1 MPTVKQFFALNLDGS
16 QIGLEP
22 GSTAGGYFCTPLGAR
37 VLGWAGSDGIHYCF
51 VRGHGEMVFVV
62 SPSRADP
69 PYVRP
74 LARTFRDFLRLILAV
89 GSATILEQIPD
100 CDETHWG
107 DAVAQAAVGQKQQ
120 AVLDAIQQTW
130 SLRPM
135 PDPYGYVRSLQE
147 AFDARTLRFPKP
159 ETVRE
164 PAWKV
169 TFGGFFSRESRQR
182 SGREVAVGKR
192 FTWDGQNWRVPS
204 LYLCPAGLVVDLC
217 LEADA
222 EQVGTYRAK
231 WAAVQE
237 NRRPSRV
244 LREQMEAENPLG
256 AAVRVRAELN
266 GSALPEKGTCS
277 IFWLP
282 DTGDNGTNSAEAEA
296 VRIHY
301 SCSDRSGWLFMRA
314 TFAWPGKRKPGIRTL
329 TLVLDPE
336 PQFFPGPQLDDP
348 RPGQTCRLVHPV
360 SGQLHIMTVLDIT
373 QETLPADRL
382 PDGGSD
388 WPRCMTRMDYTL
400 EPDLPAGVLSV
411 HDTEPGDLP
420 RRGQHGG
427 VIGHSDG
434 CTAVIVSAP
443 AADRRRT
450 ACSELRF
457 APAGRVTWAL
467 SFHVATRQEQR
478 VPII

>member
-1 MPTVKQFFALNLDGS
+1 MLTVKQFFALNLDGS

-37 VLGWAGSDGIHYCF
+37 VLGWAGSDGIHFCL

-74 LARTFRDFLRLILAV
+74 LARSFRDFLRLILAV

-100 CDETHWG
+100 CDEMCRAGTATRE
-107 DAVAQAAVGQKQQ
+107 AVSPKQQ

-135 PDPYGYVRSLQE
+135 PDPYGYIRSLQE
-147 AFDARTLRFPKP
+147 TFDARTLRFPGP
-159 ETVRE
+159 EKARE
-164 PAWKV
+164 RAWKV
-169 TFGGFFSRESRQR
+169 TVGGFFSSESRQR
-182 SGREVAVGKR
+182 PGREVAVGKR
-192 FTWDGQNWRVPS
+192 FTWEGQNWRVPS

-222 EQVGTYRAK
+222 EQVGAYRAK

-237 NRRPSRV
+237 KRRLSRV
-244 LREQMEAENPLG
+244 LREQMEAENPFG

-266 GSALPEKGTCS
+266 GTALPEKGTGS

-282 DTGDNGTNSAEAEA
+282 DTGDNGTNSPEAEA
-296 VRIHY
+296 ARIHY
-301 SCSDRSGWLFMRA
+301 HCSDRSGWLFMRA
-314 TFAWPGKRKPGIRTL
+314 AFAWPGKRRPRIRTL
-329 TLVLDPE
+329 TLVMDPE

-360 SGQLHIMTVLDIT
+360 SGQPHILTVLDIT

-388 WPRCMTRMDYTL
+388 WPRCMTRLDYTL

-411 HDTEPGDLP
+411 RDAEPGDPL
-420 RRGQHGG
+420 RRGRHGG

-434 CTAVIVSAP
+434 CTAVIVSVP
-443 AADRRRT
+443 AADKRRT

-457 APAGRVTWAL
+457 APTDRVTWAL
-467 SFHVATRQEQR
+467 SFHVATRQEHR
-478 VPII
+478 VAII

>member
-1 MPTVKQFFALNLDGS
+1 MLTVKQFFALNLDGS

-37 VLGWAGSDGIHYCF
+37 VLGWAGSDGIHFCL

-74 LARTFRDFLRLILAV
+74 LARSFRDFLRLILAV

-100 CDETHWG
+100 CDEMCRAGTATRE
-107 DAVAQAAVGQKQQ
+107 AVSPKQQ

-135 PDPYGYVRSLQE
+135 PDPYGYIRSLQE
-147 AFDARTLRFPKP
+147 TFDARTLRFPGP
-159 ETVRE
+159 EKARE
-164 PAWKV
+164 RAWKV
-169 TFGGFFSRESRQR
+169 TVGGFFSSESRQR
-182 SGREVAVGKR
+182 PGREVAVGKR
-192 FTWDGQNWRVPS
+192 FTWEGQNWRVPS

-222 EQVGTYRAK
+222 EQVGAYRAK

-237 NRRPSRV
+237 KRRLSRV
-244 LREQMEAENPLG
+244 LREQMEAENPFG

-266 GSALPEKGTCS
+266 GTALPEKGTCS

-282 DTGDNGTNSAEAEA
+282 DTGDNGTNSPEAEA
-296 VRIHY
+296 ARIHY
-301 SCSDRSGWLFMRA
+301 HCSDRSGWLFMRA
-314 TFAWPGKRKPGIRTL
+314 AFAWPGKRRPRIRTL
-329 TLVLDPE
+329 TLVMDPE

-360 SGQLHIMTVLDIT
+360 SGQPHILTVLDIT

-388 WPRCMTRMDYTL
+388 WPRCMTRLDYTL

-411 HDTEPGDLP
+411 RDAEPGDPL
-420 RRGQHGG
+420 RRGRHGG

-434 CTAVIVSAP
+434 CTAVIVSVP
-443 AADRRRT
+443 AADKRRT

-467 SFHVATRQEQR
+467 SFHVVTCQEHR
-478 VPII
+478 VAII